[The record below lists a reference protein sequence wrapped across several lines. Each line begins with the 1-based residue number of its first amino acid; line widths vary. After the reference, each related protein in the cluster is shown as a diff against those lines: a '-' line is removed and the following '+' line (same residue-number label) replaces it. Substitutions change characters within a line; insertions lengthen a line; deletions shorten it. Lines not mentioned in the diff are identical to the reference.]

1 MDSEAQRAC
10 DWHHRVQDLIC
21 DVELPWE
28 HGRVVRATRYPTYY
42 DYNVV
47 RVTGEPGLDAAE
59 LIAFADDALSGLGHR
74 RVDFDDSAAAE
85 ARAADFEAAGWEPN
99 RRVVMRFEGV
109 PPPAEADVVP
119 ADYDVA
125 LPLRMAWLRED
136 FPDLDFG
143 GFADVAREVA
153 MRLGTETFVIYD
165 DGGGEAV
172 AFTDIERGGS
182 SAEVSRVFVDAARRG
197 GGLGT
202 RLTLAAVH
210 AAGAVDDLWILA
222 DDEGRPKELYARLGF
237 REVWRM
243 VKFQRI
249 L

>member
-1 MDSEAQRAC
+1 MPSDAQRAC
-10 DWHHRVQDLIC
+10 DWHHRVHDLIC
-21 DVELPWE
+21 DEIEPWE
-28 HGRVVRATRYPTYY
+28 GGVVARASRYPTYF

-47 RVTGEPGLDAAE
+47 RVTGDPGLGAAE
-59 LIAFADDALSGLGHR
+59 LIAFADERLDGLGHR
-74 RVDFDDSAAAE
+74 RVDFDDRDAAE
-85 ARAADFEAAGWEPN
+85 ARAADFAAAGWDVH
-99 RRVVMRFEGV
+99 RWVVMRFEG
-109 PPPAEADVVP
+109 PPPPHEPDVVA

-136 FPDLDFG
+136 FPDLAFG

-153 MRLGTETFVIYD
+153 MRLGTETFAIHGD
-165 DGGGEAV
+165 DGAAI

-182 SAEVSRVFVDAARRG
+182 SAEVSRVYVDAARRG
-197 GGLGT
+197 GGMGT

-237 REVWRM
+237 REVWRT

-249 L
+249 VS